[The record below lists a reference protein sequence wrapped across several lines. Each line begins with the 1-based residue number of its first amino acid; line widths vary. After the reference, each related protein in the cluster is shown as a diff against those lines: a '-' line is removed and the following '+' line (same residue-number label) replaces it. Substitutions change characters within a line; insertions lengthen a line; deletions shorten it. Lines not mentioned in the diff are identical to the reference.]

1 MKKTTSIKT
10 RITIWYTTLML
21 IVIAIVL
28 ALVGALSY
36 RLSLDNVEKNV
47 TLQVTKVSEKFAK
60 KRGDVFQNV
69 DSNKEFKNVS
79 IYASDG
85 RYIVGQYDY
94 DIASIEFK
102 EGKPRRETV
111 DGKEYIVYDLQKHS
125 VPGGHNG
132 FWIRG
137 AESVGSTML
146 LGRSAAV
153 IVLITIPLILIF
165 TALGGCYITKKA
177 FLPINNII
185 KTANDISSQ
194 NDITRRIEIAPNAKE
209 DELHNLS
216 VTLNKM
222 LDKIESLMLQEKQF
236 TSDASHE
243 LRTPISVILAQGE
256 YLLDIAES
264 EKERELAGIIVDK
277 AKQISELVSRLLLLA
292 RIDRNRQKFNK
303 EKIDLGVLVD
313 IAAQNMKKEADDKGI
328 LIFANIPDGLL
339 AEADEALLLSALTN
353 LIGNGIKYG
362 KRSGYVAISA
372 ARFSESTEITVA
384 DNGMGIAE
392 DKLDKIWDRFFRV
405 DDVRNDEYG
414 SCGLG
419 LAVVKSIVELHGG
432 EITVKSELGK
442 GTEFRIVF

>member
-1 MKKTTSIKT
+1 
-10 RITIWYTTLML
+10 
-21 IVIAIVL
+21 
-28 ALVGALSY
+28 
-36 RLSLDNVEKNV
+36 
-47 TLQVTKVSEKFAK
+47 
-60 KRGDVFQNV
+60 
-69 DSNKEFKNVS
+69 
-79 IYASDG
+79 
-85 RYIVGQYDY
+85 
-94 DIASIEFK
+94 
-102 EGKPRRETV
+102 
-111 DGKEYIVYDLQKHS
+111 
-125 VPGGHNG
+125 
-132 FWIRG
+132 
-137 AESVGSTML
+137 ML